1 MIGDNIKKAR
11 KSAGISQEEL
21 AVKLNVVRQTV
32 SKWENSLSVPD
43 ADVLLGIAEVLG
55 APVSELLGISSD
67 PSVEALGEE
76 LARVN
81 QLLAEKIRREEQI
94 KRANEKRGQI
104 LLLSIAAM
112 LIMSVVD
119 NPIASVILSGAA
131 MIGAA
136 VILYRNLALLT
147 SITTEDMKL
156 RALRQSTVFSIAV
169 VLICVVAVLILS
181 EKLIVSENTEKWL
194 AVGVISAVM
203 IFCGYISPRLPF
215 TRHTGLRLPWTVQD
229 EETWMLAHRLLGYI
243 SLPLAVLYI
252 ACAFTVDWFEAVS
265 TAVIA
270 LWIGIPSIASLIFF
284 WKKTRIR

>member
-1 MIGDNIKKAR
+1 M
-11 KSAGISQEEL
+11 
-21 AVKLNVVRQTV
+21 
-32 SKWENSLSVPD
+32 
-43 ADVLLGIAEVLG
+43 
-55 APVSELLGISSD
+55 
-67 PSVEALGEE
+67 
-76 LARVN
+76 
-81 QLLAEKIRREEQI
+81 
-94 KRANEKRGQI
+94 
-104 LLLSIAAM
+104 
-112 LIMSVVD
+112 
-119 NPIASVILSGAA
+119 
-131 MIGAA
+131 
-136 VILYRNLALLT
+136 ILYRNLALLT

-156 RALRQSTVFSIAV
+156 KALRQSTVFSIAV
-169 VLICVVAVLILS
+169 VLICVVVAVLILS

-203 IFCGYISPRLPF
+203 VFCGYISPRLPF